1 MINKIKRV
9 IKLLFLAID
18 LEIIMNKIELSKED
32 RYKLSSYDKDFE
44 KRILDVAILELG
56 KRLVI
61 ENDISP
67 EFVRGWKAHW
77 IFRNSLF
84 QKPKEYYEALKKAN
98 NNE

>member
-1 MINKIKRV
+1 MNTIKR
-9 IKLLFLAID
+9 IIRLFILAID
-18 LEIIMNKIELSKED
+18 LEKIINKIELSKED
-32 RYKLSSYDKDFE
+32 RYKLSSYDKEFE
-44 KRILDVAILELG
+44 KRVLDVAILELG
-56 KRLVI
+56 KRLI
-61 ENDISP
+61 IDNDISP